1 MSDDKTAKTSP
12 TVGCCYL
19 VGAGPGDL
27 GLTTLRAKELISSA
41 EVLVYDYLANPEML
55 TWAPPEA
62 EIIYAGKKAGDHA
75 LTQDQTNALLI
86 ERALAGKKVVR
97 LKGGDPF
104 VYGRGGEEAEQL
116 VEAGVPFEI
125 VPGISST
132 IAGPAYAG
140 IPVTH
145 RDFNTHLTFFT
156 GHEDPT
162 KAESNLDYDSLAKAP
177 GTKIML
183 MGIERM
189 RPITD
194 KLIAHGADPS
204 TPVCLIRWATTP
216 RQGVLTG
223 TLGTIADEIER
234 TQFKA
239 PAVAVIGHV
248 TTLRDKLA
256 WFDRRPLFG
265 QRVVVTRTRAQA
277 GSLTQKLRD
286 LGADVIEL
294 PTIRIEPT
302 PNLREFAELAMAS
315 HSYEWLIF
323 TSPNGVDHFFTTFF
337 KLYKDVRSIGGC
349 RIAAI
354 GPGTAAKVREY
365 RLDVDLIAQ
374 ESTGEGLLAEL
385 LECDG
390 SVENR
395 MFLLV
400 RPEGARDVIA
410 TGLID
415 AGAIVDEAIAYRT
428 VAETSD
434 PTGAQAR
441 FRDEGAHVL
450 TFASSS
456 AVDHFVALGLPIPP
470 ETKIASIGPITTQ
483 ALRKHRLRCDL
494 EADTHDI
501 PGLLDAVVSLCQK

>member
-1 MSDDKTAKTSP
+1 MIKTSTP
-12 TVGCCYL
+12 PGCCYL
-19 VGAGPGDL
+19 VGAGPGDI
-27 GLTTLRAKELISSA
+27 GLTTLRAKELIETA
-41 EVLVYDYLANPEML
+41 DVLVYDYLANRELL
-55 TWAPPEA
+55 TWTKPGT

-75 LTQDQTNALLI
+75 LTQDETNALLVK
-86 ERALAGKKVVR
+86 RALAGKNVVR

-104 VYGRGGEEAEQL
+104 VFGRGGEEAEEL
-116 VEAGVPFEI
+116 VAAGVPFEI

-162 KAESNLDYDSLAKAP
+162 KTESNLDYESLAKAP

-189 RPITD
+189 RPITNQ
-194 KLIAHGADPS
+194 LIAHGADPQ
-204 TPVCLIRWATTP
+204 TPVTLIRWATTP
-216 RQGVLTG
+216 RQEVLTG
-223 TLGTIADEIER
+223 TLSTIASEIER
-234 TQFKA
+234 TGFKA
-239 PAVAVIGHV
+239 PAVAVIGQV
-248 TTLRDKLA
+248 GTLRKKLA
-256 WFDRRPLFG
+256 WFDTRPLFG
-265 QRVVVTRTRAQA
+265 QRVVVTRTRTQA
-277 GSLTQKLRD
+277 GGLTRQLRT

-302 PNLREFAELAMAS
+302 ADLRAFAELVMAA

-349 RIAAI
+349 RIATI

-385 LECDG
+385 LEHDG

-395 MFLLV
+395 MYLLV
-400 RPEGARDVIA
+400 RPEGARDVVT
-410 TGLID
+410 TGLTE
-415 AGAIVDEAIAYRT
+415 AGAIVDEALAYRT
-428 VAETSD
+428 VAELDDSS
-434 PTGAQAR
+434 GAQAR
-441 FRDEGAHVL
+441 LRDEGADVI

-456 AVDHFVALGLPIPP
+456 AVDHFVALGLPIPDT
-470 ETKIASIGPITTQ
+470 TKIASIGPITTQ
-483 ALRKHRLRCDL
+483 ALKKHHLRCDL
-494 EADTHDI
+494 EATPHDI
-501 PGLLDAVVSLCQK
+501 PGLLAAVVQLCRR